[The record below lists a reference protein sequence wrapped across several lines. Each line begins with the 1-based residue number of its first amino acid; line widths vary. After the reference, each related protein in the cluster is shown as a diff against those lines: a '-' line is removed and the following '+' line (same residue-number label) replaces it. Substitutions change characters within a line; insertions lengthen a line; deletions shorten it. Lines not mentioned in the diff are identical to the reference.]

1 MSYQVERIILKGYAG
16 LGLHDIK
23 EFDFTIRA
31 KTMIV
36 LGGNGCGKSS
46 FLGVYFPIALAKTDF
61 RVGGSYVNYSKRDDV
76 KYRFSMKRTEANLQ
90 CSIKN
95 LSTGE
100 YICKDVNP
108 KVYNAHVED
117 ITGLN
122 KEIVDLLNGNTRLT
136 KANSTTR
143 KAWFTML
150 STTDLSHGLSFYK
163 KLRTAHR
170 DLGAVCDHLSR
181 KIAEIKL
188 RVVENDEERT
198 AIKARL
204 AQMEQE
210 IREYSSPAILE
221 LEEMRSHTAAPL
233 SYFMEQQGRRA
244 QNLANEVLEIP
255 RDANMS
261 DEHLAGLME
270 EAQAA
275 RDTVSRIDGEIG
287 ALNREL
293 AEHENALQRQ
303 AYLMRNHEG
312 LKVQLDD
319 VSARFKASTAAVD
332 EFTHTHLP
340 ELPINQLQAAEKQ
353 LGGLLQNIAREL
365 ENITGNERLAVVE
378 EQVKVM
384 ESEISSTTSTV
395 QYAEMRIREIEHDLS
410 HYDQTDDVECP
421 QCQHVFKPGVL
432 KTRDS
437 LVLAHNH
444 MTKTRDEAETRRREL
459 SEERGPALAKLR
471 SMRALREIVIGLSEH
486 PVLSGLIKTMYS
498 EEVLTVNRARLRAVV
513 GKFEHELAVAIEH
526 VKLKAQLA
534 TVTTEWEAALAS
546 VGDLDPKLLN
556 KAEETRT
563 RLELLSASRKT
574 AMARESQYND
584 SISVINNYRTTMT
597 AFSDLQER
605 MRDAVEATYVEALW
619 DTVTRNKDRLLDTYS
634 ACRTRWSAMEAELK
648 QLADLEQEHAEHVE
662 RRYTAGHMI
671 QAWSPE
677 KGVLQKYYFKAIRRI
692 TEMMNHH
699 IRCCWSYEMQVLPC
713 SADNGD
719 LNYQFPYL
727 LKDKPQPV
735 SDVAKSS
742 TGQSEIID
750 LAFRLVAYNALKLTE
765 YPLLLDEPAT
775 GFDENHRGALVDFIK
790 QLLDQN
796 MFSQMLV
803 VSHLPDVHT
812 RLREAE
818 YCVIEKEGVTLP
830 ERYNESIRI
839 IYEGDS

>member
-1 MSYQVERIILKGYAG
+1 MYKVERIVLKGYAG

-31 KTMIV
+31 KTMII

-61 RVGGSYVNYSKRDDV
+61 RVGGSYTNYSERDGV
-76 KYRFSMKRTEANLQ
+76 KYRFSMKRTESNLH

-95 LSTGE
+95 LSTGD

-108 KVYNAHVED
+108 KVYNAHVEEV
-117 ITGLN
+117 TGLN

-136 KANSTTR
+136 RANSTTR

-150 STTDLSHGLSFYK
+150 STTDLSHGLNFYK
-163 KLRTAHR
+163 KLRTTHR

-188 RVVENDEERT
+188 RVVEGEEERV

-204 AQMEQE
+204 TAMEEE

-221 LEEMRSHTAAPL
+221 LEAMRSHTAAPL
-233 SYFMEQQGRRA
+233 SYFMEQHGGRVNNTA
-244 QNLANEVLEIP
+244 QAILDIP

-261 DEHLAGLME
+261 DENLAELME
-270 EAQAA
+270 LAQTA
-275 RDTVSRIDGEIG
+275 RDSVSRIDGEIS

-303 AYLMRNHEG
+303 AYLMRNHDG
-312 LKVQLDD
+312 LRVQLEDLT
-319 VSARFKASTAAVD
+319 ARYKASATTVE
-332 EFTHTHLP
+332 EFVHSHLL
-340 ELPINQLQAAEKQ
+340 ELPVNQLQAAERQ
-353 LGGLLQNIAREL
+353 MGGLLQKIAREL
-365 ENITGNERLAVVE
+365 EHITGSERLAVVE
-378 EQVKVM
+378 EAVKVM
-384 ESEISSTTSTV
+384 ENEISSTTSTV

-432 KTRDS
+432 KTRES
-437 LVLAHNH
+437 LVAAHHH
-444 MTKTRDEAETRRREL
+444 MTQTRDEAETRRL
-459 SEERGPALAKLR
+459 QLTDERGPALSKLKA
-471 SMRALREIVIGLSEH
+471 MRTLREIVIGLSEH
-486 PVLSGLIKTMYS
+486 PVLAGLVKAMYS
-498 EEVLTVNRARLRAVV
+498 EEVLTVNRAKLQAVV
-513 GKFEHELAVAIEH
+513 GKFEHELAGAIEH
-526 VKLKAQLA
+526 IKLKEQLT
-534 TVTTEWEAALAS
+534 TVTAEWEAALAS
-546 VGDLDPKLLN
+546 VGELDPKLLS

-563 RLELLSASRKT
+563 RLELLSARRAT
-574 AMARESQYND
+574 AVASETQYND
-584 SISVINNYRTTMT
+584 AISVINRYRTTIT
-597 AFSDLQER
+597 AFTELQAR

-634 ACRTRWSAMEAELK
+634 ACRTRWSTMEAELK
-648 QLADLEQEHAEHVE
+648 QLTDLEQEHAEHVE

-699 IRCCWSYEMQVLPC
+699 IRCCWSYGMQVLPC

-727 LKDKPQPV
+727 LKDKPEPV
-735 SDVAKSS
+735 SDVSKSS

-750 LAFRLVAYNALKLTE
+750 LAFRLVAYSALKLTE

-830 ERYNESIRI
+830 ERYNEAIHI
-839 IYEGDS
+839 IYEGGS